1 MTSNYSN
8 ITKQNGTL
16 TVNKVSVTVTA
27 DSKTKVYGEDNP
39 ELTYTES
46 DFVNEETLE
55 SLGIVPELST
65 TAMKTSIAGDY
76 PITFVEP
83 TTSTTNYEI
92 TYVPGILTITANEK
106 EIVVRRDASRD
117 YNGQAL
123 TQPDYEM
130 ISGQLASG
138 DYIDKVTMTA
148 DSTITNAGTQTNVIE
163 SIVIRN
169 EAGEDVTGNYSN
181 ITKQNGTLTVNKVS
195 VTVTA
200 DTRRRNMGK
209 RTPS

>member
-65 TAMKTSIAGDY
+65 TAMKDQYSRRLPDHVCRTDDI
-76 PITFVEP
+76 
-83 TTSTTNYEI
+83 N
-92 TYVPGILTITANEK
+92 NEL
-106 EIVVRRDASRD
+106 RDHICTWNTDNNS
-117 YNGQAL
+117 Q
-123 TQPDYEM
+123 
-130 ISGQLASG
+130 
-138 DYIDKVTMTA
+138 
-148 DSTITNAGTQTNVIE
+148 
-163 SIVIRN
+163 
-169 EAGEDVTGNYSN
+169 
-181 ITKQNGTLTVNKVS
+181 
-195 VTVTA
+195 
-200 DTRRRNMGK
+200 
-209 RTPS
+209 

>member
-1 MTSNYSN
+1 MYWNT
-8 ITKQNGTL
+8 
-16 TVNKVSVTVTA
+16 
-27 DSKTKVYGEDNP
+27 DNN
-39 ELTYTES
+39 S
-46 DFVNEETLE
+46 
-55 SLGIVPELST
+55 
-65 TAMKTSIAGDY
+65 
-76 PITFVEP
+76 
-83 TTSTTNYEI
+83 
-92 TYVPGILTITANEK
+92 NEK
-106 EIVVRRDASRD
+106 EIVVKAGDASRD

-200 DTRRRNMGK
+200 DNKTKKYGEANPELTYTESGFVNSETLNSLGIAPELSTTATVTSTAGGYPITFVEPTTSTTNYNITYNPGTLTVTETGPRDCDKGRGREQGLQWPGADAA
-209 RTPS
+209 RL